1 MSLCT
6 PLECVP
12 LLQYCLFKMLTE
24 FRKFYRLSFLFNEEQ
39 KSLVQFR
46 ARMCHFNEVQKVE
59 DIGVL
64 IWLSDSSGRLL
75 F

>member
-1 MSLCT
+1 
-6 PLECVP
+6 
-12 LLQYCLFKMLTE
+12 MLAE
-24 FRKFYRLSFLFNEEQ
+24 FRKFYHLSFLFNEEQ
-39 KSLVQFR
+39 KSMVQFR
-46 ARMCHFNEVQKVE
+46 ARMCHFNEVQKVD